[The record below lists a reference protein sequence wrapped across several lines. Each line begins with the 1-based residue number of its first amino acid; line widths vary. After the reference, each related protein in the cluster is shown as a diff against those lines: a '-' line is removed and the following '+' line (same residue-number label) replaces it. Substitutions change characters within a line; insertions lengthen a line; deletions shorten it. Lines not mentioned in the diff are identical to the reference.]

1 MKLKSIAPAAAI
13 AAILLSAIQTPAH
26 AQGVSLKP
34 GTYRCELNQ
43 SVHFAKVSADQ
54 KSAVLKWGKRD
65 YQMKSVGTST
75 GAIRYEDKA
84 SGMVWLM
91 IAGKSM
97 LLNQKQGQ
105 RLADECRA

>member
-1 MKLKSIAPAAAI
+1 MKLKTLAPALAGLAFAAF
-13 AAILLSAIQTPAH
+13 QMTAH
-26 AQGVSLKP
+26 AQGVALKA
-34 GTYRCELNQ
+34 GTYQCELNQ
-43 SVHFAKVSADQ
+43 SVRFEKVSADQ

-65 YQMKSVGTST
+65 YQMKAVGTST

-91 IAGKSM
+91 IANKSM